1 MVIEKKFNSIEEL
14 AAFQRLASMADK
26 DVFIAN
32 QDESIKVD
40 ARSFVGLFALDFT
53 KPVKIITDSLYVF
66 RMVDLDLRQH
76 AAAAV

>member
-26 DVFIAN
+26 DVLIAN